1 MNVKNTKY
9 LVWLTCL
16 KPLES
21 PLVIIKLTN
30 TYVQLNYL
38 CYLITQVSWFQ
49 AYVNC
54 GLYGYKLATIESK
67 EENEN
72 IVRQLRVQ
80 GNAG

>member
-1 MNVKNTKY
+1 M
-9 LVWLTCL
+9 
-16 KPLES
+16 LEAHEAFGITPS
-21 PLVIIKLTN
+21 NNQTN
-30 TYVQLNYL
+30 QHSNYVQHVYL
-38 CYLITQVSWFQ
+38 CYLIPQVSWYQ

-72 IVRQLRVQ
+72 IVRQLKVQ